1 MGKRIIS
8 QARGK
13 GSLSYQARKQ
23 AFIYRIGYP
32 SDVASG
38 NAEVIKIL
46 HSAAHSAPLIKLKLG
61 KSIFYNVAFNGVIRG
76 QNIVLGGIEPT
87 PGNVVAL
94 KEIPVSTKIYNI
106 ELNPGDGGK
115 MIRTSGSSAQLYK
128 KYDDGK
134 IGVLM
139 PNRNELKLDG
149 ECRATIGVVAG
160 DGRKQKPFM
169 KAGAV
174 HYKAHARNKLWPR
187 TSALKTNAVDHPFG
201 SGRGK
206 RPKSKTAKRNSPPG
220 RRVGHLAPRRT
231 GRTKR

>member
-32 SDVASG
+32 INNG
-38 NAEVIKIL
+38 KAEVLKII
-46 HSAAHSAPLIKLKLG
+46 HSAAHSAPIMKLKLG
-61 KSIFYNVAFNGVIRG
+61 NNIFFNVAFNGVIRG
-76 QNIVLGGIEPT
+76 QSVTIGGNEPNM
-87 PGNVVAL
+87 GNVLTL
-94 KEIPVSTKIYNI
+94 KDIPVSTKIYNI

-128 KYDDGK
+128 RYEDGK

-149 ECRATIGVVAG
+149 ECRATIGTIAG

-174 HYKAHARNKLWPR
+174 HYRAKARNKLWPR
-187 TSALKTNAVDHPFG
+187 TSAVKTNAVDHPFG

-206 RPKSKTAKRNSPPG
+206 RPKSKTAKRNAPAG

>member
-23 AFIYRIGYP
+23 AFIYRVGYP
-32 SDVASG
+32 IATG
-38 NAEVIKIL
+38 KAEVIKIL
-46 HSAAHSAPLIKLKLG
+46 HSVAHSAPLIKLKLG
-61 KSIFYNVAFNGVIRG
+61 KTIFYNVAFDGVITG
-76 QNIVLGGIEPT
+76 QGVVFGGVDFSK
-87 PGNVVAL
+87 GNVISL
-94 KEIPVSTKIYNI
+94 KDIPVSTKIYNI

-160 DGRKQKPFM
+160 DGRKQKPMM
-169 KAGAV
+169 KAGV
-174 HYKAHARNKLWPR
+174 HHYKAKARNKLWPR
-187 TSALKTNAVDHPFG
+187 ISAVSTNAIDHPFG

-206 RPKSKTAKRNSPPG
+206 RIKSKTAKRNAPPG
-220 RRVGHLAPRRT
+220 RRVGHLRPRRT

>member
-13 GSLSYQARKQ
+13 GSLSYQARKK
-23 AFIYRIGYP
+23 AFIYRVGYP
-32 SDVASG
+32 IVAG
-38 NAEVIKIL
+38 RAEVLKIL
-46 HSAAHSAPLIKLKLG
+46 HSVAHSAPLIKLKIG
-61 KSIFYNVAFNGVIRG
+61 NNVFYNVAFNGVLRG
-76 QNIVLGGIEPT
+76 QNVTFGGT
-87 PGNVVAL
+87 NCLMGNVVLL
-94 KEIPVSTKIYNI
+94 KDIPVSTKIYNI

-128 KYDDGK
+128 KYEGGK

-149 ECRATIGVVAG
+149 DCRATIGVVAG

-169 KAGAV
+169 KAGVA
-174 HYKAHARNKLWPR
+174 HYRAKARNKLWPR
-187 TSALKTNAVDHPFG
+187 VSAVSTNAIDHPFG

-206 RPKSKTAKRNSPPG
+206 RIKSKTAKRNAPPG
-220 RRVGHLAPRRT
+220 RRVGHLRPRRT

>member
-23 AFIYRIGYP
+23 AFVYRVGYP
-32 SDVASG
+32 LVTG
-38 NAEVIKIL
+38 KAEVLKII
-46 HSAAHSAPLIKLKLG
+46 HSAAHSAPLIKLKSG
-61 KSIFYNVAFNGVIRG
+61 KNIFFNLAFNGVLRG
-76 QNIVLGGIEPT
+76 QNIELGGASDVV
-87 PGNVVAL
+87 GNIVPL
-94 KEIPVSTKIYNI
+94 KDIPVSTKIYNI

-128 KYDDGK
+128 RYDGGK

-149 ECRATIGVVAG
+149 ACRATIGVIAG

-169 KAGAV
+169 KAGNR
-174 HYKAHARNKLWPR
+174 HYRAKARNKLWPR
-187 TSALKTNAVDHPFG
+187 ISAVSTNAIDHPFG

-206 RPKSKTAKRNSPPG
+206 RIKSKTAKRNAPPG
-220 RRVGHLAPRRT
+220 RRVGHLSPRRT

>member
-23 AFIYRIGYP
+23 AFIYRVGYP
-32 SDVASG
+32 INADG
-38 NAEVIKIL
+38 KAEVLKIL
-46 HSAAHSAPLIKLKLG
+46 HSVAHSAPLIKLKIG
-61 KSIFYNVAFNGVIRG
+61 KSIFFNVAFNGVMRG
-76 QNIVLGGIEPT
+76 QTITLGGNESLA
-87 PGNVVAL
+87 GNVVQL
-94 KEIPVSTKIYNI
+94 KDIPVSTRIYNI

-128 KYDDGK
+128 KYEGGR

-149 ECRATIGVVAG
+149 DCRATIGVIAG

-174 HYKAHARNKLWPR
+174 HYRAKARNKLWPR
-187 TSALKTNAVDHPFG
+187 TSAVKTNAVDHPFG

-206 RPKSKTAKRNSPPG
+206 RPKSKTMKRNAPAG
-220 RRVGHLAPRRT
+220 RRVGHISPRRT
-231 GRTKR
+231 GRKKR

>member
-23 AFIYRIGYP
+23 AFIYRVGYP
-32 SDVASG
+32 ISANG
-38 NAEVIKIL
+38 KAEVIKII
-46 HSAAHSAPLIKLKLG
+46 HSAAHSAPLLKLKMG
-61 KSIFYNVAFNGVIRG
+61 KNIFYNVAFNGAMLG
-76 QNIVLGGIEPT
+76 QNINFGGNNFAS
-87 PGNVVAL
+87 GDVVPL
-94 KEIPVSTKIYNI
+94 KDIPVSTKIYNI

-115 MIRTSGSSAQLYK
+115 MIRTSGSNAQIYK
-128 KYDDGK
+128 KYEGGK

-149 ECRATIGVVAG
+149 DCRASIGVVAG
-160 DGRKQKPFM
+160 DGRKQKPLM
-169 KAGAV
+169 KAGAA
-174 HYKAHARNKLWPR
+174 HYKYKARNKLWPR
-187 TSALKTNAVDHPFG
+187 VSAVSTNAIDHPFG

-206 RPKSKTAKRNSPPG
+206 RVKSKTAKRNAPPG
-220 RRVGHLAPRRT
+220 RRVGHLRPRRT

>member
-32 SDVASG
+32 IANG
-38 NAEVIKIL
+38 KAEVLKLI

-61 KSIFYNVAFNGVIRG
+61 HNIFYNVAFDGVMRG
-76 QNIVLGGIEPT
+76 QAVSLGGTDPAA
-87 PGNVVAL
+87 GNVVAL
-94 KEIPVSTKIYNI
+94 KDIPVSTKIYNI

-128 KYDDGK
+128 KYDGGK

-169 KAGAV
+169 KAGVA
-174 HYKAHARNKLWPR
+174 HYRAKARNKLWPR
-187 TSALKTNAVDHPFG
+187 VSAVSTNAIDHPFG

-206 RPKSKTAKRNSPPG
+206 RIKSKTAKRNAPPG
-220 RRVGHLAPRRT
+220 RRVGHLSPRRT
-231 GRTKR
+231 GRKKR